1 MNEAPKN
8 GVIVSKISTKD
19 RWEFGAVLLDPRIGL
34 RGGKVRELQSSKW
47 IVVKGLMLLLI
58 SAATATLIVLENPS
72 LRAAALIILLVW
84 STCRFYYFLFY
95 VLEKYVDPNFRY
107 AGLIALMAAL
117 RRRRRGG
124 TNA

>member
-1 MNEAPKN
+1 M
-8 GVIVSKISTKD
+8 
-19 RWEFGAVLLDPRIGL
+19 
-34 RGGKVRELQSSKW
+34 RELQSSKW
-47 IVVKGLMLLLI
+47 IVVKGLMFLLI
-58 SAATATLIVLENPS
+58 SAATATWIVLENPS

-84 STCRFYYFLFY
+84 SACRFYYFLFY

-124 TNA
+124 THA